1 VGALHEGIADI
12 HAFTTL
18 MRQKEVMVFAL
29 ISTGGNLYKSN
40 IISRLG
46 EEMGRLHTKSDSPLR
61 DASNS
66 FVYVNP
72 TSLPPQ
78 APPDQLSTEPH
89 SLSRVISGAA
99 YEIMVGIYLKLVSQ
113 GIDGLVALQTAGEVL
128 MTYTFKALT
137 IMAANVLMFQSFSKA
152 LVLVDQQ
159 AGGPYADVL
168 YKVLVSRNLIPAVSM
183 MGLIDKID
191 VTLSRRVVSPSE
203 VLEVSSLSY
212 NPLHNVKFH
221 IPLDETR
228 SYDAQ
233 GNLVEEHVPDPT
245 VAFSHMQTFADHL
258 TLTDRVGEGKEF
270 RILHGTLTRNHI
282 SCCKG

>member
-1 VGALHEGIADI
+1 
-12 HAFTTL
+12 
-18 MRQKEVMVFAL
+18 
-29 ISTGGNLYKSN
+29 
-40 IISRLG
+40 
-46 EEMGRLHTKSDSPLR
+46 MGRLHTKSDSPLR

-168 YKVLVSRNLIPAVSM
+168 YKVLVSRNLIQP
-183 MGLIDKID
+183 
-191 VTLSRRVVSPSE
+191 
-203 VLEVSSLSY
+203 
-212 NPLHNVKFH
+212 F
-221 IPLDETR
+221 
-228 SYDAQ
+228 
-233 GNLVEEHVPDPT
+233 
-245 VAFSHMQTFADHL
+245 
-258 TLTDRVGEGKEF
+258 
-270 RILHGTLTRNHI
+270 
-282 SCCKG
+282 